1 MCLQCFDR
9 NQKALFAR
17 QVGCNNQTHIAVVK
31 HCPQQRREGVPPES
45 THVDAGDDM
54 LGLEFKSGPAFVIY
68 PLGNKRTDTMEE
80 LRYGQRAG
88 VHCCSGCGCAVF
100 EGNVDAT
107 EWGRDEMCEVEWR
120 QRCELIQPLTFNV

>member
-17 QVGCNNQTHIAVVK
+17 QVGCNNQTHAAVVK

-54 LGLEFKSGPAFVIY
+54 LGLEFKSGPAFVIH
-68 PLGNKRTDTMEE
+68 PLGNEPMRWRSPGMSNG
-80 LRYGQRAG
+80 LVFIVAVGVGVLFSRAMWMRPSG
-88 VHCCSGCGCAVF
+88 VVMRCVKLNG
-100 EGNVDAT
+100 
-107 EWGRDEMCEVEWR
+107 GRDV
-120 QRCELIQPLTFNV
+120 N